1 MDIEKVFKEWL
12 SSATDKSVL
21 AGLKEM
27 ENDEEKKSDAFFKHL
42 KFGTGGLRG
51 KLGAG
56 INRMNIYTVGRATL
70 GLADYVNKANVT
82 KSVVIAYDSRNMSKE
97 FAALAA
103 DVLSSKCVKAY
114 LFDTLMPTPVLSY
127 AVRKF
132 KAGAGIVI
140 TASHN
145 PKEYNGYKVYNEKG
159 CQITDA
165 AAAAIIKEIEKY
177 GYFND
182 FTPDASLIET
192 IGESV
197 LDDFIDDVINYSLPV
212 DKKYVPKIVYTPLNG
227 TGRVPVKKLFEK
239 MGITDY
245 VIVPEQEM
253 PDGNFTTCPFPNPE
267 EKDALTLAVNL
278 AKKQGADLVIAT
290 DPDADR
296 MGIAVIGANGEARL
310 FNGNETGVLMENFI
324 LSVKKAAGKLPDKS
338 YIVKTI
344 VTTPLAEDIAKG
356 YGVGVKNVL
365 TGFKYIGET
374 IDACPHD
381 NYVFGMEESYGYL
394 VGTHARDKDA
404 VSAVMTVVETVCY
417 YASQGLTLEA
427 ALENLYKKYGYYQSA
442 LYSKYFEGQSGMEF
456 MASYMDGLR
465 TAPPS
470 KICGRAVL
478 AVTDYNEG
486 IDGLPRSN
494 VVKVEG
500 EDFSL
505 IVRPSGTEPKIKF
518 YISVKAATEETAK
531 AVCDEIVTYAKK
543 SVGNCL

>member
-1 MDIEKVFKEWL
+1 MEIEKLYKQWL
-12 SSATDKSVL
+12 ENVTDKDVL
-21 AGLKEM
+21 NELINRRG
-27 ENDEEKKSDAFFKHL
+27 DEERISDAFFKHL

-70 GLADYVNKANVT
+70 GLADYVNKTDVT

-97 FAALAA
+97 FASLAA
-103 DVLSSKCVKAY
+103 DVLSSKGVKAY

-127 AVRKF
+127 AVRKL

-165 AAAAIIKEIEKY
+165 AAAAIIKEIERY

-182 FTPDASLIET
+182 FTPDGSLIET

-197 LDDFIDDVINYSLPV
+197 LDDFVADVMKYSLPV

-227 TGRVPVKKLFEK
+227 TGRVPVKKLFERT
-239 MGITDY
+239 GVTDY
-245 VIVPEQEM
+245 TIVPEQEM

-267 EKDALTLAVNL
+267 EKEALTLAVDL

-296 MGIAVIGANGEARL
+296 MGIAVVKANGEARL

-324 LSVKKAAGKLPDKS
+324 LSVKKAAGKLPERP

-344 VTTPLAEDIAKG
+344 VTTPLAEDIAKD

-374 IDACPHD
+374 IDACPNE

-404 VSAVMTVVETVCY
+404 VSSVMTVVETVCY

-465 TAPPS
+465 AAPPS
-470 KICGRAVL
+470 KICGRTVKS
-478 AVTDYNEG
+478 VTDYNKG
-486 IDGLPRSN
+486 IDGLPKSN

-518 YISVKAATEETAK
+518 YISVKAATEDGAK
-531 AVCDEIVTYAKK
+531 AVCDEIVGYVKET
-543 SVGNCL
+543 V

>member
-1 MDIEKVFKEWL
+1 MQTDNIYKQWL
-12 SSATDKSVL
+12 ENVTDKDVL
-21 AGLKEM
+21 NELINMRG
-27 ENDEEKKSDAFFKHL
+27 DQVRISDAFFKPL

-70 GLADYVNKANVT
+70 GLADHVNGSGVR
-82 KSVVIAYDSRNMSKE
+82 KSVVIAYDSRNMSE
-97 FAALAA
+97 RFARLAA
-103 DVLSSKCVKAY
+103 EVLSSKGIKAY

-127 AVRKF
+127 AVRAF
-132 KAGAGIVI
+132 GAGAGIVI

-159 CQITDA
+159 CQITDFA
-165 AAAAIIKEIEKY
+165 AADIIKEIEKY
-177 GYFND
+177 GYFNSYV
-182 FTPDASLIET
+182 PDASLIRT

-197 LDDFIDDVINYSLPV
+197 LDDFIDEVMKYSLPV
-212 DKKYVPKIVYTPLNG
+212 DKKFVPKIVYTPLNG
-227 TGRVPVKKLFEK
+227 TGRLPVKKLFEK

-245 VIVPEQEM
+245 LIVPEQEY

-267 EKDALTLAVNL
+267 EKDALTLAVGL
-278 AKKQGADLVIAT
+278 ARRSGAQLVIAT

-296 MGIAVIGANGEARL
+296 MGIAVVDADGDARL
-310 FNGNETGVLMENFI
+310 YNGNETGVLMENFI
-324 LSVKKAAGKLPDKS
+324 LSVKKRSGSLPEKP

-344 VTTPLAEDIAKG
+344 VTTPLAEDVAKD
-356 YGVGVKNVL
+356 YGAGVKNVL

-374 IDACPHD
+374 IDACKNE

-404 VSAVMTVVETVCY
+404 VSAVMTVVEAVCY
-417 YASQGLTLEA
+417 YRAQGLTLKD

-456 MASYMDGLR
+456 MANYMDGLR
-465 TAPPS
+465 LSPPD
-470 KICGRAVL
+470 KVCGMAVK
-478 AVTDYNEG
+478 AVTDYSKG
-486 IDGLPRSN
+486 IDGLPESN
-494 VVKVEG
+494 VVKIEG

-518 YISVKAATEETAK
+518 YITAKAATEDVAK
-531 AVCDEIVTYAKK
+531 AVCDEIVGYVKGT
-543 SVGNCL
+543 V